1 MNSGL
6 LPKLGHRP
14 IQGYELCRFG
24 ASVHTL
30 SGQKTSDRGA
40 QTTNLRWRSWHLKA
54 VQLVGLQVGLQVN
67 YQFGFKLDLQMGLQV
82 TIRFTNKSSK

>member
-6 LPKLGHRP
+6 LPQLGHRP

-24 ASVHTL
+24 ASIHTL
-30 SGQKTSDRGA
+30 SGQKTSDKGA
-40 QTTNLRWRSWHLKA
+40 QTTNLRWLSLHFKA

-67 YQFGFKLDLQMGLQV
+67 YQFGFQLDLHMGLQLL
-82 TIRFTNKSSK
+82 IGFTNKSSK